1 MPDTLLNN
9 DTIAAIATPYGM
21 AGIGIIRISGS
32 RSLETAEKLFR
43 SSKNKKIESHK
54 LYHGHFIESSGEVL
68 DEVLLSYMKAP
79 HSYTREDII
88 EINSHSGPVLL
99 SRMLQIILS
108 QDIRLA
114 KPGEFTF
121 RAFMNGRID
130 LLQAEAVMDIVN
142 ARSERGIVLSNR
154 QMSGTPG
161 EQIKDLRDKVLS
173 LLSIAEVAID
183 YPEEEIG
190 TETIDDSISQ
200 LENEIIKPIEEIIAS
215 HSARKIWVE
224 GIETVI
230 VGRVNAGKSSLLNRL
245 IKEEKAIVS
254 SVPGTT
260 RDLIETTIYIKGIPL
275 KVTDTAG
282 LREGKGEIE
291 KIGINLSRKKFKEA
305 DIALIMI
312 DQSRS
317 LNEDDRDIITSMDTD
332 NSIVIL
338 NKNDL
343 PSRIDEKEFN
353 EITGDV
359 PVVIISAL
367 TGDGI
372 DLLKDKIAEKI
383 ITSDAG
389 TENHLVP
396 NIRQKTALMKAL
408 EHFRT
413 AVSNLKE
420 GLPMEII
427 SFDLK
432 SGIEKLE
439 EITGENSG
447 DDLYDKIFS
456 EFCLGK

>member
-1 MPDTLLNN
+1 MPDNIIDN

-21 AGIGIIRISGS
+21 AGIGIIRISGPL
-32 RSLETAEKLFR
+32 SLAIAEKLFR

-54 LYHGHFIESSGEVL
+54 LYHGYFKDHSGEVL

-79 HSYTREDII
+79 HSYTKEDIV

-99 SRMLQIILS
+99 SRILQTILKTG
-108 QDIRLA
+108 IRLA

-121 RAFMNGRID
+121 RAFINGRID
-130 LLQAEAVMDIVN
+130 LLQAEAVMDIIN
-142 ARSERGIVLSNR
+142 AKSERGIILSNR
-154 QMSGTPG
+154 QMNGSSG
-161 EQIKDLRDKVLS
+161 EQIRNLRDKVLG
-173 LLSIAEVAID
+173 LLAMAEVAID

-190 TETIDDSISQ
+190 ADSKDDAIHQ
-200 LENEIIKPIEEIIAS
+200 LEDEIIRPVEDIVNS
-215 HSARKIWVE
+215 HSSRKIWVE
-224 GIETVI
+224 GIDTVI

-260 RDLIETTIYIKGIPL
+260 RDLIETTVYIKGIPL
-275 KVTDTAG
+275 KITDTAG
-282 LREGKGEIE
+282 LRDGKGEIE

-305 DIALIMI
+305 DIALVVI

-317 LNEDDRDIITSMDTD
+317 LNADDRDIISSMDKA

-343 PSRIDEKEFN
+343 ASRIDEQEFSRIA
-353 EITGDV
+353 EDASSV
-359 PVVIISAL
+359 KISAL
-367 TGDGI
+367 TGEGI
-372 DLLKDKIAEKI
+372 ETLKDKIAEKI
-383 ITSDAG
+383 ISTDAG
-389 TENHLVP
+389 IENHLVP

-408 EHFRT
+408 EHFRN
-413 AVSNLKE
+413 AVSNLRE
-420 GLPMEII
+420 GYPMEII

-439 EITGENSG
+439 EITGETSG

-456 EFCLGK
+456 QFCLGK